1 MIPLQTANN
10 PMTSNLVFLL
20 AIMLVMY
27 FFFMRPQ
34 MKRQKEQMSFENSI
48 KKGDTVVTS
57 SGIIGKVSKVEGG
70 VTHLQLDQ
78 KTFIK
83 VLSSAINKEM
93 SEKYNSAG
101 ASAVKEA

>member
-1 MIPLQTANN
+1 
-10 PMTSNLVFLL
+10 
-20 AIMLVMY
+20 MY

-34 MKRQKEQMSFENSI
+34 MRRQKEQMSFENTI

-57 SGIIGKVSKVEGG
+57 SGIIGKISKVEGNI
-70 VTHLQLDQ
+70 THLQIDQ

-93 SEKYNSAG
+93 TEKYNTREASST
-101 ASAVKEA
+101 ASAQ

>member
-1 MIPLQTANN
+1 MIFLQAANS

-34 MKRQKEQMSFENSI
+34 MKRQKEQMSFESAI

-57 SGIIGKVSKVEGG
+57 SGIIGKVSKVEGAI
-70 VTHLQLDQ
+70 THIQVDQ

-93 SEKYNSAG
+93 SEKYNTAG
-101 ASAVKEA
+101 TSTDKDA

>member
-1 MIPLQTANN
+1 MIFLQSNSN
-10 PMTSNLVFLL
+10 PISNIVFLV

-34 MKRQKEQMSFENSI
+34 MKRQKQQMAFENDV

-57 SGIIGKVSKVEGG
+57 SGIIGKITKVEGG
-70 VTHLQLDQ
+70 VTHLQIDQ

-93 SEKYNSAG
+93 TENYNKAANTTT
-101 ASAVKEA
+101 ASA